1 MANPSDVPASS
12 AGTEILRRAHGNP
25 TSSSGLVVL
34 NGVAN
39 YTYTI
44 LSVIV
49 CETAGAAETFNM
61 ILGADGQTTNVFII
75 KAQSLP
81 ANGTF
86 VFDNKFV
93 MSETDELVFSLGDS
107 GNVDVLVSYIENRW
121 A

>member
-12 AGTEILRRAHGNP
+12 AGTEILRRVHGNP

-44 LSVIV
+44 LSVTV

-86 VFDNKFV
+86 VFSDKIILH
-93 MSETDELVFSLGDS
+93 EGDELSFTCGGDE
-107 GNVDVLVSYIENRW
+107 NDCWINYIKQDW
-121 A
+121 T